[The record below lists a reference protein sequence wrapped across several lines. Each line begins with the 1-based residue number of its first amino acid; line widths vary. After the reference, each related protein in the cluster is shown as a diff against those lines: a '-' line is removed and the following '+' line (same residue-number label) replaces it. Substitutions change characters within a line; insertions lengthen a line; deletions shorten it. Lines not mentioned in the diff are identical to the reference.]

1 MPYFISDQQ
10 ADCDGWATVKD
21 DGTGP
26 VTIGCHAA
34 KQDAVDHMVAASLA
48 EDLPPGGE
56 RDLNGPAAIVVDIDG
71 TLIAANGDPI
81 ENVVA
86 FVDEYTEAVLI
97 VTARMEAR
105 RAETIAQL
113 DDIGV
118 DYELLEMRAN
128 RTPEVAYK
136 AAVMKNL
143 FAKYNVELAIEN
155 NPDVRAEYARIGVTV
170 LAPSGVD
177 PQELPQM
184 LKRAPAPP
192 EDQITGSGAN
202 DPGSASGA
210 GGDVALGAATETALR
225 NKASAHNDAMMANN
239 RPAWTRTTFGQL
251 AAVYRRGSG
260 AYSTSHRPGV
270 SRAAWSMARV
280 NAFLYLLRR
289 GEPENAAYISDF
301 DLLPPDHPKSTRALD
316 ARIVDLSLPAYISAA
331 AERGLAYYADGLA
344 GDGVVER
351 TIREARLMASGEVS
365 EDKVIRTSAW
375 IARHLVDLE
384 APANND
390 PTLDAY
396 PGPGAVAFF
405 LWGVDPLDPE
415 PARAWFDRKA
425 EAVKADAANEAPIRA
440 ATIRGMNGDV
450 EIRRV
455 TVNEFELRDAA
466 ADSTAGMHFSGYA
479 AVFDSPSEPLP
490 FIERISP
497 GAFSQSLASRNE
509 IKLFVNHDT
518 TRVLAS
524 KRSGT
529 LRLSEDA
536 YGLRVEADLPPT
548 TDGNDLAILMRRGDV
563 DSMSFGFSVPSGGD
577 SWSNDGATRQL
588 NEVRLHEVSI
598 VTAFPAYQATTASV
612 RSLDQ
617 LAEVTGHDAAA
628 LSNALTRLES
638 GEELDAAAA
647 TLIESVVDKLRAAPS
662 DDVLGALA
670 LKRKQLDLLLA
681 RV

>member
-10 ADCDGWATVKD
+10 TDCDGWATVKD
-21 DGTGP
+21 DGSGL

-81 ENVVA
+81 GNVVA
-86 FVDEYTEAVLI
+86 FVGEYTGAVLI

-105 RAETIAQL
+105 RAETIIQL
-113 DDIGV
+113 DAIGV
-118 DYELLEMRAN
+118 DYELLEMRSN

-136 AAVMKNL
+136 AAVMRNL

-184 LKRAPAPP
+184 L
-192 EDQITGSGAN
+192 Q
-202 DPGSASGA
+202 
-210 GGDVALGAATETALR
+210 
-225 NKASAHNDAMMANN
+225 
-239 RPAWTRTTFGQL
+239 
-251 AAVYRRGSG
+251 
-260 AYSTSHRPGV
+260 
-270 SRAAWSMARV
+270 RV
-280 NAFLYLLRR
+280 
-289 GEPENAAYISDF
+289 
-301 DLLPPDHPKSTRALD
+301 
-316 ARIVDLSLPAYISAA
+316 VDLSLPAYISAA

-375 IARHLVDLE
+375 IARHLVDLD

-415 PARAWFDRKA
+415 PARAWFERKA

-466 ADSTAGMHFSGYA
+466 ADSTTGMHFSGYA

-490 FIERISP
+490 FIERITP
-497 GAFSQSLASRNE
+497 GAFAQSLASRNE

-598 VTAFPAYQATTASV
+598 VTAFPAYQATTVSV

>member
-10 ADCDGWATVKD
+10 TDCDGWATIKD
-21 DGTGP
+21 DGSGP
-26 VTIGCHAA
+26 VTIGCHAS
-34 KQDAVDHMVAASLA
+34 KQDAVDQMVAVSLA
-48 EDLPPGGE
+48 EDMPPGGE
-56 RDLNGPAAIVVDIDG
+56 RDLSGPAAIVVDIDG

-86 FVDEYTEAVLI
+86 FVDEYTGAVLI

-105 RAETIAQL
+105 RDETIAQL
-113 DDIGV
+113 DAIGV
-118 DYELLEMRAN
+118 DYELLEMRSN

-136 AAVMKNL
+136 AAVMRNL

-184 LKRAPAPP
+184 LQRA
-192 EDQITGSGAN
+192 
-202 DPGSASGA
+202 
-210 GGDVALGAATETALR
+210 
-225 NKASAHNDAMMANN
+225 
-239 RPAWTRTTFGQL
+239 
-251 AAVYRRGSG
+251 
-260 AYSTSHRPGV
+260 
-270 SRAAWSMARV
+270 
-280 NAFLYLLRR
+280 
-289 GEPENAAYISDF
+289 
-301 DLLPPDHPKSTRALD
+301 
-316 ARIVDLSLPAYISAA
+316 VDLSLPAYIVAA

-344 GDGVVER
+344 GDGVVDR

-375 IARHLVDLE
+375 IARHMVDLD

-415 PARAWFDRKA
+415 PARAWFARKA
-425 EAVKADAANEAPIRA
+425 EAIKADATNETPMRA

-455 TVNEFELRDAA
+455 TVNEFELREAS
-466 ADSTAGMHFSGYA
+466 ADSTAGMHFTGYA

-490 FIERISP
+490 FIERITP

-577 SWSNDGATRQL
+577 SWSNDGAARQL

-662 DDVLGALA
+662 DDALA
-670 LKRKQLDLLLA
+670 MIELKRKQLDLLLA

>member
-10 ADCDGWATVKD
+10 TDCDGWATIKD
-21 DGTGP
+21 DGSGP
-26 VTIGCHAA
+26 VTIGCHAS
-34 KQDAVDHMVAASLA
+34 KQDAVDQMVAVSLA
-48 EDLPPGGE
+48 EDMPPGGE
-56 RDLNGPAAIVVDIDG
+56 RDLSGPAAIVVDIDG

-86 FVDEYTEAVLI
+86 FVDEYTGAVLI

-105 RAETIAQL
+105 RDETIAQL
-113 DDIGV
+113 DAIGV
-118 DYELLEMRAN
+118 DYELLEMRSN

-136 AAVMKNL
+136 AAVMRNL

-184 LKRAPAPP
+184 LQRA
-192 EDQITGSGAN
+192 
-202 DPGSASGA
+202 
-210 GGDVALGAATETALR
+210 
-225 NKASAHNDAMMANN
+225 
-239 RPAWTRTTFGQL
+239 
-251 AAVYRRGSG
+251 
-260 AYSTSHRPGV
+260 
-270 SRAAWSMARV
+270 
-280 NAFLYLLRR
+280 
-289 GEPENAAYISDF
+289 
-301 DLLPPDHPKSTRALD
+301 
-316 ARIVDLSLPAYISAA
+316 VDLSLPAYIVAA

-344 GDGVVER
+344 GDGVVDR

-375 IARHLVDLE
+375 IARHMVDLD

-415 PARAWFDRKA
+415 PARAWFARKA
-425 EAVKADAANEAPIRA
+425 EAIKADATNETPIRA

-455 TVNEFELRDAA
+455 TVNEFELREAS
-466 ADSTAGMHFSGYA
+466 ADSTAGMHFTGYA

-490 FIERISP
+490 FIERITP

-577 SWSNDGATRQL
+577 SWSNDGAARQL

-662 DDVLGALA
+662 DDALA
-670 LKRKQLDLLLA
+670 MIELKRKQLDLLLA

>member
-21 DGTGP
+21 DGSGP

-48 EDLPPGGE
+48 EDMPPGGE

-71 TLIAANGDPI
+71 TLIADNGDAI

-86 FVDEYTEAVLI
+86 FVDEYTGAVLI
-97 VTARMEAR
+97 VTARLEAR
-105 RAETIAQL
+105 RAETIMQL
-113 DDIGV
+113 DAIGV
-118 DYELLEMRAN
+118 DYEVLEMRAN

-136 AAVMKNL
+136 AAVMRNL

-155 NPDVRAEYARIGVTV
+155 NADVRAEYARIGVTV
-170 LAPSGVD
+170 LAPDAVD

-184 LKRAPAPP
+184 LQRA
-192 EDQITGSGAN
+192 
-202 DPGSASGA
+202 
-210 GGDVALGAATETALR
+210 
-225 NKASAHNDAMMANN
+225 
-239 RPAWTRTTFGQL
+239 
-251 AAVYRRGSG
+251 
-260 AYSTSHRPGV
+260 
-270 SRAAWSMARV
+270 
-280 NAFLYLLRR
+280 
-289 GEPENAAYISDF
+289 
-301 DLLPPDHPKSTRALD
+301 
-316 ARIVDLSLPAYISAA
+316 VDLALPAYIVAA
-331 AERGLAYYADGLA
+331 AAQGLEYYADGLA

-390 PTLDAY
+390 PALEAY

-415 PARAWFDRKA
+415 PARAWFAR
-425 EAVKADAANEAPIRA
+425 KADAIKADATNEAPIRA
-440 ATIRGMNGDV
+440 ATIRGMTGDV

-455 TVNEFELRDAA
+455 TVNEFELRDAS

-490 FIERISP
+490 FIERITR

-617 LAEVTGHDAAA
+617 LAEVTGHDADA
-628 LSNALTRLES
+628 LSNALMRLES

-647 TLIESVVDKLRAAPS
+647 TLIESVVDKLRAVPS

>member
-10 ADCDGWATVKD
+10 TDCDGWATVKD
-21 DGTGP
+21 DGSGP
-26 VTIGCHAA
+26 VTIGCHTA
-34 KQDAVDHMVAASLA
+34 KQDAVDQMVAVSLA
-48 EDLPPGGE
+48 EDMPSGGE
-56 RDLNGPAAIVVDIDG
+56 RIADAPQILVVDVDG
-71 TLIAANGDPI
+71 TLIAQDGSPI
-81 ENVVA
+81 LSVVA
-86 FVDEYTEAVLI
+86 FVDDAEADIIIL
-97 VTARMEAR
+97 TARKTNRE
-105 RAETIAQL
+105 AETIQQL
-113 DDIGV
+113 ADAGVEYSQLIMRRDDMPEVGYKTV
-118 DYELLEMRAN
+118 EMR
-128 RTPEVAYK
+128 K
-136 AAVMKNL
+136 L
-143 FAKYNVELAIEN
+143 L
-155 NPDVRAEYARIGVTV
+155 AEYDVIGAVDNNELV
-170 LAPSGVD
+170 RREYQRLGVNA
-177 PQELPQM
+177 LS
-184 LKRAPAPP
+184 P
-192 EDQITGSGAN
+192 ED
-202 DPGSASGA
+202 
-210 GGDVALGAATETALR
+210 VA
-225 NKASAHNDAMMANN
+225 AM
-239 RPAWTRTTFGQL
+239 R
-251 AAVYRRGSG
+251 SE
-260 AYSTSHRPGV
+260 S
-270 SRAAWSMARV
+270 
-280 NAFLYLLRR
+280 
-289 GEPENAAYISDF
+289 
-301 DLLPPDHPKSTRALD
+301 
-316 ARIVDLSLPAYISAA
+316 RIVDLSLPAYIVSA

-351 TIREARLMASGEVS
+351 TIREARLMANGAVS

-375 IARHLVDLE
+375 IARHLVDLD

-415 PARAWFDRKA
+415 PARAWFARKA
-425 EAVKADAANEAPIRA
+425 EAIKADATNETPIRA

-455 TVNEFELRDAA
+455 TVNEFELREAS
-466 ADSTAGMHFSGYA
+466 ADSTAGMHFTGYA

-490 FIERISP
+490 FIERITP

-617 LAEVTGHDAAA
+617 LAEVTGHDPA
-628 LSNALTRLES
+628 LLASAMTRLEA
-638 GEELDAAAA
+638 GDPLDADAAA
-647 TLIESVVDKLRAAPS
+647 LIESVVSKLRAAPS
-662 DDVLGALA
+662 DDALA
-670 LKRKQLDLLLA
+670 MIELKRKQLDLLLA

>member
-10 ADCDGWATVKD
+10 ADCDGWATVKQD
-21 DGTGP
+21 DGGELI
-26 VTIGCHAA
+26 VIHCHAT
-34 KQDAVDHMVAASLA
+34 KQEAISQMVAISLK
-48 EDLPPGGE
+48 EGLDPGGE
-56 RDLNGPAAIVVDIDG
+56 RALPDNYRPALAEDVPEGRACGNCHFYDESNVR
-71 TLIAANGDPI
+71 GDKAWC
-81 ENVVA
+81 ERW
-86 FVDEYTEAVLI
+86 DEYVN
-97 VTARMEAR
+97 
-105 RAETIAQL
+105 
-113 DDIGV
+113 G
-118 DYELLEMRAN
+118 
-128 RTPEVAYK
+128 AYYCNAWQPHED
-136 AAVMKNL
+136 AAG
-143 FAKYNVELAIEN
+143 E
-155 NPDVRAEYARIGVTV
+155 
-170 LAPSGVD
+170 SGD
-177 PQELPQM
+177 AY
-184 LKRAPAPP
+184 RAPAPP
-192 EDQITGSGAN
+192 EDQI
-202 DPGSASGA
+202 
-210 GGDVALGAATETALR
+210 
-225 NKASAHNDAMMANN
+225 
-239 RPAWTRTTFGQL
+239 
-251 AAVYRRGSG
+251 
-260 AYSTSHRPGV
+260 
-270 SRAAWSMARV
+270 
-280 NAFLYLLRR
+280 
-289 GEPENAAYISDF
+289 
-301 DLLPPDHPKSTRALD
+301 HPKSTRTLD
-316 ARIVDLSLPAYISAA
+316 ARIVHLSLPAYIVAA
-331 AERGLAYYADGLA
+331 AEQGLAYYADGLA

-390 PTLDAY
+390 PTLEAY

-415 PARAWFDRKA
+415 PARAWFARQA
-425 EAVKADAANEAPIRA
+425 EAIKADATNEAPIRA

-455 TVNEFELRDAA
+455 TVNEFELRDAS

-490 FIERISP
+490 FIERITR

-647 TLIESVVDKLRAAPS
+647 TLIESVVDKLRAVPS

>member
-1 MPYFISDQQ
+1 M
-10 ADCDGWATVKD
+10 
-21 DGTGP
+21 
-26 VTIGCHAA
+26 
-34 KQDAVDHMVAASLA
+34 
-48 EDLPPGGE
+48 
-56 RDLNGPAAIVVDIDG
+56 
-71 TLIAANGDPI
+71 
-81 ENVVA
+81 
-86 FVDEYTEAVLI
+86 
-97 VTARMEAR
+97 
-105 RAETIAQL
+105 
-113 DDIGV
+113 
-118 DYELLEMRAN
+118 
-128 RTPEVAYK
+128 
-136 AAVMKNL
+136 
-143 FAKYNVELAIEN
+143 
-155 NPDVRAEYARIGVTV
+155 
-170 LAPSGVD
+170 
-177 PQELPQM
+177 
-184 LKRAPAPP
+184 
-192 EDQITGSGAN
+192 
-202 DPGSASGA
+202 
-210 GGDVALGAATETALR
+210 
-225 NKASAHNDAMMANN
+225 
-239 RPAWTRTTFGQL
+239 
-251 AAVYRRGSG
+251 
-260 AYSTSHRPGV
+260 
-270 SRAAWSMARV
+270 
-280 NAFLYLLRR
+280 
-289 GEPENAAYISDF
+289 
-301 DLLPPDHPKSTRALD
+301 
-316 ARIVDLSLPAYISAA
+316 LPAYISAA
-331 AERGLAYYADGLA
+331 AERGLAYYAEGLA

-365 EDKVIRTSAW
+365 ADKVIRTSAW
-375 IARHLVDLE
+375 IARHLVDLD

-415 PARAWFDRKA
+415 PARAWFARKA
-425 EAVKADAANEAPIRA
+425 EAVKAEAANEAPIRA

-466 ADSTAGMHFSGYA
+466 ADSTGGMHFSGYA

-577 SWSNDGATRQL
+577 VWSNDGATRQL

>member
-10 ADCDGWATVKD
+10 DDCDGWATVKD
-21 DGTGP
+21 DGSGP
-26 VTIGCHAA
+26 VTIGCHTA

-48 EDLPPGGE
+48 EDMPPGGE
-56 RDLNGPAAIVVDIDG
+56 RIADAPQILVVDVDG
-71 TLIAANGDPI
+71 MLIAQDGSPI
-81 ENVVA
+81 ISVVA
-86 FVDEYTEAVLI
+86 FVDDAEADIIIL
-97 VTARMEAR
+97 TARKTNRE
-105 RAETIAQL
+105 AETIQQL
-113 DDIGV
+113 ADAGVEYSQLIMRRDDMPEVGYKTV
-118 DYELLEMRAN
+118 EMR
-128 RTPEVAYK
+128 K
-136 AAVMKNL
+136 L
-143 FAKYNVELAIEN
+143 L
-155 NPDVRAEYARIGVTV
+155 AEYDVIGAVDNNELV
-170 LAPSGVD
+170 RREYQRLGVNA
-177 PQELPQM
+177 LS
-184 LKRAPAPP
+184 P
-192 EDQITGSGAN
+192 ED
-202 DPGSASGA
+202 
-210 GGDVALGAATETALR
+210 VA
-225 NKASAHNDAMMANN
+225 AM
-239 RPAWTRTTFGQL
+239 R
-251 AAVYRRGSG
+251 SE
-260 AYSTSHRPGV
+260 S
-270 SRAAWSMARV
+270 
-280 NAFLYLLRR
+280 
-289 GEPENAAYISDF
+289 
-301 DLLPPDHPKSTRALD
+301 
-316 ARIVDLSLPAYISAA
+316 RIVDLSLPAYIVSA

-351 TIREARLMASGEVS
+351 TIREARLMANGAVS

-375 IARHLVDLE
+375 IARHVVDLD

-415 PARAWFDRKA
+415 PARAWFARKA
-425 EAVKADAANEAPIRA
+425 EAIKADATNETPIRA

-455 TVNEFELRDAA
+455 TVNEFELREAS
-466 ADSTAGMHFSGYA
+466 ADSTAGMHFTGYA

-490 FIERISP
+490 FIERITP

-617 LAEVTGHDAAA
+617 LAEVTGHDPA
-628 LSNALTRLES
+628 LLASAMTRLEA
-638 GEELDAAAA
+638 GDPLDADAAA
-647 TLIESVVDKLRAAPS
+647 LIESVVAKLRAAPS
-662 DDVLGALA
+662 DDALA
-670 LKRKQLDLLLA
+670 MIELKRKQLDLLLA

>member
-10 ADCDGWATVKD
+10 TDCDGWATIKD
-21 DGTGP
+21 DGSGP
-26 VTIGCHAA
+26 VTIGCHAS
-34 KQDAVDHMVAASLA
+34 KQDAVDQMVAVSLA
-48 EDLPPGGE
+48 EDMPPGGE
-56 RDLNGPAAIVVDIDG
+56 RDLSGPAAIVVDIDG

-86 FVDEYTEAVLI
+86 FVDEYTGAVLI

-105 RAETIAQL
+105 RDETIAQL
-113 DDIGV
+113 DAIGV
-118 DYELLEMRAN
+118 DYELLEMRSN

-136 AAVMKNL
+136 AAVMRNL

-184 LKRAPAPP
+184 LQRA
-192 EDQITGSGAN
+192 
-202 DPGSASGA
+202 
-210 GGDVALGAATETALR
+210 
-225 NKASAHNDAMMANN
+225 
-239 RPAWTRTTFGQL
+239 
-251 AAVYRRGSG
+251 
-260 AYSTSHRPGV
+260 
-270 SRAAWSMARV
+270 
-280 NAFLYLLRR
+280 
-289 GEPENAAYISDF
+289 
-301 DLLPPDHPKSTRALD
+301 
-316 ARIVDLSLPAYISAA
+316 VDLSLPAYIVAA

-344 GDGVVER
+344 GDGVVDR

-375 IARHLVDLE
+375 IARHMVDLD

-415 PARAWFDRKA
+415 PARAWFARKA
-425 EAVKADAANEAPIRA
+425 EAIKADATNQTPMRA

-455 TVNEFELRDAA
+455 TVNEFELREAS
-466 ADSTAGMHFSGYA
+466 ADSTAGMHFTGYA

-490 FIERISP
+490 FIERITP

-577 SWSNDGATRQL
+577 SWSNDGAARQL

-662 DDVLGALA
+662 DDALA
-670 LKRKQLDLLLA
+670 MIELKRKQLDLLLA

>member
-10 ADCDGWATVKD
+10 TDCDGWATVKD
-21 DGTGP
+21 DGSGP
-26 VTIGCHAA
+26 VTIGCHAS
-34 KQDAVDHMVAASLA
+34 KQDAVDQMVAVSLA
-48 EDLPPGGE
+48 EDMPPGGE
-56 RDLNGPAAIVVDIDG
+56 RDLSGPAAIVVDIDG

-86 FVDEYTEAVLI
+86 FVDEYTGAVLV

-105 RAETIAQL
+105 RDETIAQL
-113 DDIGV
+113 DAIGV

-136 AAVMKNL
+136 AAVMRNL

-184 LKRAPAPP
+184 L
-192 EDQITGSGAN
+192 Q
-202 DPGSASGA
+202 
-210 GGDVALGAATETALR
+210 
-225 NKASAHNDAMMANN
+225 
-239 RPAWTRTTFGQL
+239 
-251 AAVYRRGSG
+251 
-260 AYSTSHRPGV
+260 
-270 SRAAWSMARV
+270 RV
-280 NAFLYLLRR
+280 
-289 GEPENAAYISDF
+289 
-301 DLLPPDHPKSTRALD
+301 
-316 ARIVDLSLPAYISAA
+316 VDLSLPSYIVAA
-331 AERGLAYYADGLA
+331 AEQGLAYYADGLA

-375 IARHLVDLE
+375 IARHLVDLD

-390 PTLDAY
+390 STLDGY

-415 PARAWFDRKA
+415 PARAWFARKA
-425 EAVKADAANEAPIRA
+425 EAIKADATNEAPIRA

-455 TVNEFELRDAA
+455 TVNEFELRDAS

-490 FIERISP
+490 FIERITP

-662 DDVLGALA
+662 DDALA
-670 LKRKQLDLLLA
+670 MIELKRKQLDLLLA

>member
-26 VTIGCHAA
+26 VTIGCHAS
-34 KQDAVDHMVAASLA
+34 KQDAVDHMVVASLA

-71 TLIAANGDPI
+71 TLIAANGDAI

-86 FVDEYTEAVLI
+86 FVDEYTGAVLI
-97 VTARMEAR
+97 VTARMETR

-113 DDIGV
+113 DAIGV

-143 FAKYNVELAIEN
+143 FSKYNVELAIEN

-184 LKRAPAPP
+184 LKRA
-192 EDQITGSGAN
+192 
-202 DPGSASGA
+202 
-210 GGDVALGAATETALR
+210 
-225 NKASAHNDAMMANN
+225 
-239 RPAWTRTTFGQL
+239 
-251 AAVYRRGSG
+251 
-260 AYSTSHRPGV
+260 
-270 SRAAWSMARV
+270 
-280 NAFLYLLRR
+280 
-289 GEPENAAYISDF
+289 
-301 DLLPPDHPKSTRALD
+301 LD
-316 ARIVDLSLPAYISAA
+316 ARIVDLSLPAYISGA

-425 EAVKADAANEAPIRA
+425 EAIKADATNEAPIRA

-577 SWSNDGATRQL
+577 TWSNDGATRQL